1 MRDNAGMSPDDPL
14 AQRLATMACTGF
26 EIGGSEDDVATDVR
40 LLWADLGSP
49 AGAFDAA
56 AQAVATLPQRP
67 EVPLADLAHR
77 KAMEL
82 EFGIQ
87 PVEVELTA
95 ALSARELLQR
105 LAGMRGIPGS
115 P

>member
-1 MRDNAGMSPDDPL
+1 MSPDDPL

-26 EIGGSEDDVATDVR
+26 EIGGSDDEVARDVR
-40 LLWADLGSP
+40 LLWEHLGSP

-56 AQAVATLPQRP
+56 ARAVAALPQRP
-67 EVPLADLAHR
+67 EVPLADMPRR
-77 KAMEL
+77 KAMER

-87 PVEVELTA
+87 PVEVELAA
-95 ALSARELLQR
+95 ALSARELLER

-115 P
+115 H